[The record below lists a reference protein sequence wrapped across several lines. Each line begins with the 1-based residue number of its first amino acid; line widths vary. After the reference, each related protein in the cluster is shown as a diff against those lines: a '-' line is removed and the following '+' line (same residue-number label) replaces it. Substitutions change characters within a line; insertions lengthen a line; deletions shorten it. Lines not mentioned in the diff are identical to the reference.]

1 MNENKTVIEESFDKD
16 LSDDETTIDGI
27 SAFESNSD
35 EDNAHAMTW
44 SEREIRKI
52 IKHIEN
58 KVMELEAKR
67 SQIDAKSCAAAKIT
81 ADIELLLCDR
91 DLLKEGLDEFL
102 VAFAEQQRED
112 ALKEDMEMKTHKK
125 RKYDLAGTSASS
137 EFTQEHWKDMLNQHS
152 DSSEE
157 EEMEMQ
163 RRNAEQKSWRDD
175 KSRVRRMHSRIEAA
189 FNNSCSD
196 SDDPSQDPDDDIH
209 TNIEGLADR
218 LQKLVASQEEELK
231 ESKGENDDV
240 EIAATETVETA
251 QAIEEKTRLTGMEA
265 AKNWIFCY

>member
-1 MNENKTVIEESFDKD
+1 MEENV
-16 LSDDETTIDGI
+16 
-27 SAFESNSD
+27 
-35 EDNAHAMTW
+35 
-44 SEREIRKI
+44 
-52 IKHIEN
+52 
-58 KVMELEAKR
+58 
-67 SQIDAKSCAAAKIT
+67 
-81 ADIELLLCDR
+81 
-91 DLLKEGLDEFL
+91 
-102 VAFAEQQRED
+102 D
-112 ALKEDMEMKTHKK
+112 ALKEDKEMKTRKK
-125 RKYDLAGTSASS
+125 RNYDLAGTSASS

-163 RRNAEQKSWRDD
+163 RRNAEQMSWRADE
-175 KSRVRRMHSRIEAA
+175 SRVRRMHLRIEAA

-240 EIAATETVETA
+240 GKDMAPEPNSA
-251 QAIEEKTRLTGMEA
+251 
-265 AKNWIFCY
+265 